1 MTRRLLLARGLPV
14 PGQQGVKLLRRMI
27 GDPRQH
33 VGEPCLGI
41 DVAEFG
47 RLDER
52 EHDRCAMAA
61 KVRGQVIMPDVWRSR
76 CWLPIRFIPVPAKR
90 CLRLAILSTPVFGT

>member
-14 PGQQGVKLLRRMI
+14 PEQQGVKLLRRMI
-27 GDPRQH
+27 
-33 VGEPCLGI
+33 GEPCLGI